1 MAFDGW
7 VIWEENSCLFKEC
20 NVFQLQK
27 SRWQPGVFPGSW
39 LLSTFLHPYCLFLVS
54 FFFLLYTVENCILMI
69 TEKNCYSL
77 WVKNVSDN
85 SLTRLREE
93 MITRQ
98 LGNWGLSSGNTINMV
113 KSKLSLTHK
122 TCVQSMC
129 WIVTLLY
136 YLLVVCTCVVS
147 SMYQCC

>member
-1 MAFDGW
+1 MGNGIWW
-7 VIWEENSCLFKEC
+7 VGNMRRMQCFSAAKISLTARYF
-20 NVFQLQK
+20 
-27 SRWQPGVFPGSW
+27 SW
-39 LLSTFLHPYCLFLVS
+39 LLVIIYISTSLLLVS
-54 FFFLLYTVENCILMI
+54 FFLFFLPYNVENIILMI
-69 TEKNCYSL
+69 TGKNCYSL

-122 TCVQSMC
+122 TCVQSVC
-129 WIVTLLY
+129 WIVTLFY
-136 YLLVVCTCVVS
+136 FLLVVCTCVVS